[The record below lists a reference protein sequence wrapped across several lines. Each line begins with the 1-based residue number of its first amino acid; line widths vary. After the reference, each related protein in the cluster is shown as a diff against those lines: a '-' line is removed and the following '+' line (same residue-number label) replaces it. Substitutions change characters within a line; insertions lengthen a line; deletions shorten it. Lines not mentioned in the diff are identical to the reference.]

1 MKLLLV
7 ASYTLLAYGSSLDM
21 FAGAD
26 FMYAIFFSASCCIL
40 CALIARHV
48 PSLFAE
54 LFVLLQAV
62 ALVLYALMSA
72 SYLWLDASYM
82 VELNNIN
89 TALLIADII
98 ALAGVMLGDR
108 WLYSRAG

>member
-1 MKLLLV
+1 VKLLLV
-7 ASYTLLAYGSSLDM
+7 ASYTLLAYASSLDL

-26 FMYAIFFSASCCIL
+26 FMYTVFFSASCCIL

-48 PSLFAE
+48 YNLFAE

-62 ALVLYALMSA
+62 ALVLYAAMA
-72 SYLWLDASYM
+72 VSYLWFDAALM
-82 VELNNIN
+82 LELYNIN

-98 ALAGVMLGDR
+98 MLTGVLIGDR
-108 WLYSRAG
+108 WLYNRAG

>member
-7 ASYTLLAYGSSLDM
+7 AAYTLLAYSSSLDL
-21 FAGAD
+21 FSGAD
-26 FMYAIFFSASCCIL
+26 FMYTIFFSASCCIL

-62 ALVLYALMSA
+62 ALILYACMA
-72 SYLWLDASYM
+72 VAYLYIDAAFMLELD
-82 VELNNIN
+82 NIN

-98 ALAGVMLGDR
+98 ALTGVMLGDR
-108 WLYSRAG
+108 WLYRWIS